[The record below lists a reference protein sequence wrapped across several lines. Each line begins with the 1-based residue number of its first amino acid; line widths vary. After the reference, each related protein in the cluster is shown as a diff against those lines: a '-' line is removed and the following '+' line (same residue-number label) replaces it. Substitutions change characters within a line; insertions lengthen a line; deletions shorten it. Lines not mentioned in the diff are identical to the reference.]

1 MGKQSGLQ
9 QGRLSRR
16 GLLKGIAASGALAL
30 LAACGGTPTATV
42 VPAAP
47 ASAAAGTG
55 STASASA
62 SARASASTAAS
73 AAASSAGASTAPSTA
88 GGAGVTTV
96 TWFAARDPSGY
107 TPMQIEAFNKAST
120 SLKLDYQ
127 EQGATTQDL
136 HDKFVQVGAAKDPV
150 ADIVSMDV
158 PYVPE
163 FAAAGWT
170 IAMDAALPKDELAK
184 FFKGTLEGATYDNKL
199 YAIPWYNNGPGLYY
213 RKDLLEAK
221 GLKAPKTY
229 DELLTVAKAVQ
240 TADIA
245 GFAMQ
250 LAQGEAGI
258 INWMEYLW
266 GYGGNL
272 VDDKLK
278 TVVDQGTAGVD
289 GMQKILDFIYKDK
302 IIPEAAL
309 QFKLSADVINLFRT
323 GKVAMIRL
331 WFSSAGEL
339 YKPDTTL
346 KTEQWEI
353 VPLPSK
359 DGSKAGPGCL
369 GTWNLGVSMSS
380 KKQQAAIE
388 AIKLLTNP
396 DNQKA
401 RMLGNG
407 NLAARIAVFD
417 DAEIQKKY
425 PYAKSAQA
433 SFDIL
438 RPRPVTPFYP
448 EISANA
454 IQPAFGQAMAKQI
467 TAEQAIKQMG
477 DKMRTILK

>member
-1 MGKQSGLQ
+1 MGEQSAFKQGH
-9 QGRLSRR
+9 LSRR

-42 VPAAP
+42 APAATARP
-47 ASAAAGTG
+47 SASAAT
-55 STASASA
+55 
-62 SARASASTAAS
+62 S
-73 AAASSAGASTAPSTA
+73 AAASSAAASTAPAST
-88 GGAGVTTV
+88 GSAGVTTV
-96 TWFAARDPSGY
+96 TWFASRDTSGF
-107 TPMQIEAFNKAST
+107 TPQQVEAINKAST
-120 SLKLDYQ
+120 TFKIDYQ

-136 HDKFVQVGAAKDPV
+136 HDKFVQVGSAKDPS

-170 IAMDAALPKDELAK
+170 IAMDTALSQDERAK
-184 FFKGTLEGATYDNKL
+184 FFKGTLDGATYDKKL
-199 YAIPWYNNGPGLYY
+199 YALPWYNNGPGLYY
-213 RKDLLEAK
+213 RKDLLDAK

-229 DELLTVAKAVQ
+229 DELLNVAKAVQ
-240 TADIA
+240 TPDIA

-250 LAQGEAGI
+250 LVQGEGGI

-266 GYGGNL
+266 GYGGDL
-272 VDDKLK
+272 VDSNLK
-278 TVVDQGTAGVD
+278 VTVDQGTAGVD
-289 GMQKILDFIYKDK
+289 GMQKILDFVYKDK
-302 IIPEAAL
+302 ILPEAAL
-309 QFKLSADVINLFRT
+309 QFKLGADVINLFRT

-339 YKPDTTL
+339 YKPDTVL

-369 GTWNLGVSMSS
+369 GTWNLGISSSS
-380 KKQQAAIE
+380 KKQAASIE
-388 AIKLLTNP
+388 AIKILTNQ

-425 PYAKSAQA
+425 PFAKSAQA

-438 RPRPVTPFYP
+438 KPRPVTPFYP

-467 TAEQAIKQMG
+467 TAEQSIKQMG